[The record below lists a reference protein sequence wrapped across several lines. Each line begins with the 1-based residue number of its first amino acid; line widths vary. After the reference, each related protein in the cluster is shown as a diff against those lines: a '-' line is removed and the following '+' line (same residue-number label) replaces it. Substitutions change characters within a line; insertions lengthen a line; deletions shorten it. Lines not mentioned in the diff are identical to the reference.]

1 MDFIKI
7 LNEQGL
13 KATPQRLC
21 MLKILKRH
29 EHPTIDELYAEIKKD
44 YPSIAL
50 ATVYKN
56 LNTLQEQG
64 LVVMISVANEKTCYD
79 IYEKEHIHIICTK
92 CGSIEDKYFEDIE
105 LDKYQKK
112 LEKQLGHF
120 IQRLCVCSY
129 IKNCSKCH

>member
-1 MDFIKI
+1 MDLMKM

-56 LNTLQEQG
+56 LNTLQKQG
-64 LVVMISVANEKTCYD
+64 LVVVINVANEKSCYD
-79 IYEKEHIHIICTK
+79 IYDREHMHIICSK
-92 CGSIEDKYFEDIE
+92 CGSIEDKGFEEIGMDE
-105 LDKYQKK
+105 YQKK
-112 LEKQLGHF
+112 LEKRLGYFIEHF
-120 IQRLCVCSY
+120 FVCSY
-129 IKNCSKCH
+129 VKSCPKCR